1 LTVCAQ
7 AYRKTGLETSIVI
20 EGSAKLLEFAVDRIV
35 QETESFLND
44 DRMVQKAESFSND
57 DRIVEKAK
65 SFSNI
70 TQMVQEAKSF
80 VKENK
85 KPSELILAKNAADLL
100 IYNTNKQIENL
111 DTSILESQKNKIS
124 ELNILIN
131 DLNTAVEKD
140 DAEQIKNYTENV
152 QSIIISITTSFA

>member
-1 LTVCAQ
+1 
-7 AYRKTGLETSIVI
+7 
-20 EGSAKLLEFAVDRIV
+20 
-35 QETESFLND
+35 
-44 DRMVQKAESFSND
+44 MVQKAESFSND

-111 DTSILESQKNKIS
+111 GTSILESQKNKIS